1 MSDCPRHRRASEIF
15 GDVCDLPQEA
25 RTTAI
30 AQSCHGDPQLA
41 AEVLSLLAFDDGE
54 QTLAELDDGAAV
66 ELPDVPLPERI
77 GEFAIERL
85 LGQGGMGR
93 VYLARQQNPQRLV
106 ALKVLPPGWSSEEQ
120 LAMLQREAQMLG
132 GLQHGFIA
140 HVYAAGVAEV
150 DQQQTPYF
158 VMEYVDGRT
167 LTEHVQGE
175 ALSLRSRVE
184 LLISICHGVSHAH
197 QRGLIHRD
205 LKPSNIM
212 VEASGQPK
220 ILDFGVAVST
230 AADAP
235 GVAGGQRTMAFGT
248 PSYMSPEQFGD
259 DRSRVDTRV
268 DIYALGVL
276 MYELL
281 VGQRPFRAGPP
292 VLLEDGSP
300 PDAPSL
306 GSFAPSL
313 RGDLSAIA
321 AKAIAYHRENRYA
334 TVSDLAE
341 DLQRF
346 LNHEPVHARQGGP
359 GYRTG
364 RFVRRHRLAS
374 ALTALLVLGAV
385 IGMSM
390 VLSKQSQLNQRT
402 AELEESLAKQEV
414 LTTRA
419 QGAEQV
425 ALQRLAES
433 HVRAADLAAQ
443 RGAWPLARSELEQA
457 LALGVADEVDLLPR
471 KVRASIALGD
481 MARAGAELDLL
492 ASLGDGQEAPRDSLV
507 SELLLLRGVVQLSD
521 GRSRDLGQAA
531 IRDAL
536 DGELSEADEL
546 YAMGLLGSDANRA
559 RQLFGAAIEADPFHH
574 LAWQATLETLALSG
588 HLLKTIA
595 TAETVLQLF
604 PDDRTA
610 LLYRAGAALLMDDR
624 VFAEA
629 CVQEAK
635 ESLGTPAI
643 SLLDVVRQ
651 FRELLEL
658 GIWPEDGSPPSLTEM
673 LSRAMQSLQQIK
685 QVVDT
690 VASGTLKSGASET
703 LFLDSIPQLT
713 FVVES
718 YSLLGQSMLA
728 QSLGQYGEAQRLLS
742 EAARINPCSLFHW
755 IGGMYELSS
764 AAPDFAVAET
774 AYLRSL
780 ESDPF
785 SPAFGRDAE
794 LQLLI
799 CQQQLML
806 QGDDEAVRSRLTHT
820 VKVLMARDELPAA
833 LCRQVFRATLHIGRS
848 DLGRGILER
857 WKRLAPD
864 DPEPLA
870 KSSFAEYEAGAY
882 WQAIDEATAAL
893 QLSPT
898 ETMAQ
903 QVLDAARQRL
913 DERRSAEAVGTPP

>member
-1 MSDCPRHRRASEIF
+1 
-15 GDVCDLPQEA
+15 
-25 RTTAI
+25 
-30 AQSCHGDPQLA
+30 
-41 AEVLSLLAFDDGE
+41 
-54 QTLAELDDGAAV
+54 
-66 ELPDVPLPERI
+66 
-77 GEFAIERL
+77 
-85 LGQGGMGR
+85 

-106 ALKVLPPGWSSEEQ
+106 ALKVLPPGWSSDEQ

-140 HVYAAGVAEV
+140 HVYAAGVVEV
-150 DQQQTPYF
+150 AKQKTPYF
-158 VMEYVDGRT
+158 VMEYVDGCT
-167 LTEHVQGE
+167 LTEHVQGQ

-197 QRGLIHRD
+197 QRGIIHRD

-230 AADAP
+230 TADAP
-235 GVAGGQRTMAFGT
+235 GAAGGGRTMAFGT

-281 VGQRPFRAGPP
+281 VGERPFRAGPP

-300 PDAPSL
+300 PEAPSL
-306 GSFAPSL
+306 GSFDRSL

-321 AKAIAYHRENRYA
+321 AKAIAYHREDRYA

-346 LNHEPVHARQGGP
+346 LNHEPVHARQGGA

-374 ALTALLVLGAV
+374 ALTAMLIVGAV
-385 IGMSM
+385 IGMGM
-390 VLSKQSQLNQRT
+390 VLNKQRQLNQST
-402 AELEESLAKQEV
+402 EALKESLTKQEG

-419 QGAEQV
+419 QGAEQE

-433 HVRAADLAAQ
+433 HVRAADLAAE
-443 RGAWPLARSELEQA
+443 RGAWELARSELEQA
-457 LALGVADEVDLLPR
+457 LALGAVEEIELLPR
-471 KVRASIALGD
+471 RVRASIALGD
-481 MARAGAELDLL
+481 MARAGEELDLF
-492 ASLGDGQEAPRDSLV
+492 ASLGDGQEAPRESLV

-521 GRSRDLGQAA
+521 GRSRSLGQAA
-531 IRDAL
+531 ISDAL

-546 YAMGLLGSDANRA
+546 YAMGLLGGTASRA

-588 HLLKTIA
+588 HLLETVA
-595 TAETVLQLF
+595 TAETVLRLF

-610 LLYRAGAALLMDDR
+610 LLYRAGAALLMEDR
-624 VFAEA
+624 GFAET

-635 ESLGTPAI
+635 AFLDTRAIDLLG
-643 SLLDVVRQ
+643 VVRQ
-651 FRELLEL
+651 FREIVEL
-658 GIWPEDGSPPSLTEM
+658 GIGPEDGSLPSLTEM
-673 LSRAMQSLQQIK
+673 ISRAMQLLNK
-685 QVVDT
+685 ARQVVD
-690 VASGTLKSGASET
+690 SMNSRDMSSGASET

-718 YSLLGQSMLA
+718 YSLLAQSIVA
-728 QSLGQYGEAQRLLS
+728 QSLFQYGDAQRLLG
-742 EAARINPCSLFHW
+742 EAMAINPSSFFFWML
-755 IGGMYELSS
+755 GMYELSS
-764 AAPDFAVAET
+764 AAPDYAAAET

-785 SPAFGRDAE
+785 SPAFGRGAE
-794 LQLLI
+794 NQLLI
-799 CQQQLML
+799 CQQELLL

-820 VKVLMARDELPAA
+820 VTTLLARDELSTG
-833 LCRQVFRATLHIGRS
+833 LCQLLFRATLHIERI
-848 DLGRGILER
+848 DLGREVVER
-857 WKRLAPD
+857 WKQLAPD
-864 DPEPLA
+864 DPEPFA
-870 KSSFAEYEAGAY
+870 KSSFAEFEAGAY
-882 WQAIDEATAAL
+882 WRAIDEARAAL

-898 ETMAQ
+898 ETLAQ
-903 QVLDAARQRL
+903 QVLDAALQRL
-913 DERRSAEAVGTPP
+913 DERQAVEAAGTPP